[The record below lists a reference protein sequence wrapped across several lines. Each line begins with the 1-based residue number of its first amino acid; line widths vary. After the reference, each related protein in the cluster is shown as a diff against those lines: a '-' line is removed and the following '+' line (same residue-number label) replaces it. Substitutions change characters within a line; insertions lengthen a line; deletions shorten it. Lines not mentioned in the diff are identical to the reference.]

1 LVPKGLLRR
10 PVQQIL
16 VKKMRLQSGTYH

>member
-1 LVPKGLLRR
+1 VQNQDE

-16 VKKMRLQSGTYH
+16 V